1 MALHQEHELHTRR
14 WGRNLGV
21 GLTLGVFI
29 ALVFGL
35 TIAKVQR
42 GDMIQ
47 AADHTYRPSL
57 DPELRIAP
65 ERSE

>member
-1 MALHQEHELHTRR
+1 MALHQDHELHTRR

-21 GLTLGVFI
+21 GLTLGAFI

-42 GDMIQ
+42 GDSMQ
-47 AADHTYRPSL
+47 AADHAYRPGL
-57 DPELRIAP
+57 DPATQIVP
-65 ERSE
+65 EPAE